1 MPCSR
6 RELLGRRAFR
16 WRTSAG
22 AGAFGNTQA
31 TNPGRY
37 NFIDGFPARVLFDY
51 AHNADGF
58 REMCAVVSKI
68 PVAGRRILYTR
79 GWAST
84 APHSSLRLLR

>member
-1 MPCSR
+1 MFAAGLVWAQGISLETIR
-6 RELLGRRAFR
+6 RGLGAFR
-16 WRTSAG
+16 
-22 AGAFGNTQA
+22 NTQA

-51 AHNADGF
+51 AHNAHGF

-79 GWAST
+79 GWSARCR
-84 APHSSLRLLR
+84 PVR